1 MLPGDFATV
10 ASCGDPTNGSIVI
23 DDATGCATYTAPA
36 TEGITDTFCLVVCD
50 DLGFCDTT
58 ITVIEVPETIP
69 DTVLVILP
77 PDSMTVVCADTT
89 MLPGDYATIES
100 CGDPVNGSIELDDAT
115 GCATYTGGGVEG
127 ITDTFC
133 LVVCD
138 DLGFCD
144 TTITIIEVPQTTPD
158 TVFVLLPPDSMT
170 VVCADTTMLP
180 GDYATIESCGDPE
193 NGSIELDG
201 VTGCATYTA
210 PPTEGVADTFCLIV
224 CDDLGFCDTTITVI
238 EVPETTPDTV
248 LVVLPPDSTTTVCAD
263 TTMLP
268 GDYATLESCGDPAN
282 GSIVLDD
289 ATGCATYTGGGVEG
303 ITDTFCLVVCDDLGF
318 CDTTITIIEVPETEN
333 DTLMILLP
341 PDSMTVVCAD
351 TSMLPGDFA
360 TVASCGDPVVG
371 SIVIDDA
378 TGCATYTGGGVE
390 GITDT
395 FCLVVCDDLGFCDTT
410 ITIIEVPETTPTLS
424 LPSCPRTVP
433 RLPAPIQLCY
443 PVTLPP

>member
-144 TTITIIEVPQTTPD
+144 TTITIVEVPQTTPD

-170 VVCADTTMLP
+170 VVCADTSMLP

-224 CDDLGFCDTTITVI
+224 CDDLGFCDTTITVVDI
-238 EVPETTPDTV
+238 
-248 LVVLPPDSTTTVCAD
+248 A
-263 TTMLP
+263 
-268 GDYATLESCGDPAN
+268 GDHSGHRARSLATGLHDDRLCGYH
-282 GSIVLDD
+282 D
-289 ATGCATYTGGGVEG
+289 ATGRLCHPRKLWRPGQRFNCTG
-303 ITDTFCLVVCDDLGF
+303 
-318 CDTTITIIEVPETEN
+318 
-333 DTLMILLP
+333 
-341 PDSMTVVCAD
+341 
-351 TSMLPGDFA
+351 
-360 TVASCGDPVVG
+360 
-371 SIVIDDA
+371 
-378 TGCATYTGGGVE
+378 
-390 GITDT
+390 
-395 FCLVVCDDLGFCDTT
+395 
-410 ITIIEVPETTPTLS
+410 
-424 LPSCPRTVP
+424 
-433 RLPAPIQLCY
+433 
-443 PVTLPP
+443 